1 MKYVLSG
8 ILVVALAAVP
18 LACNPFA
25 PDQSVV
31 LEVESLDAPATI
43 SPGAQLTVVLTVTT
57 GGCTVFDHIAVLR
70 GPSGAQLA
78 AMGLNTAKGKTNYSC
93 PADIRSDP
101 HSYTFDPP
109 FESPFK
115 VQVNRPTSAPL
126 VATVLVE

>member
-8 ILVVALAAVP
+8 IFLVALAAVP

-43 SPGAQLTVVLTVTT
+43 SPGAQITVVLTVTT

-78 AMGLNTAKGKTNYSC
+78 AIGLNTAKGKTNYSC

-101 HSYTFDPP
+101 HSYTLDPP

-115 VQVNRPTSAPL
+115 VQVNRPTSPPL

>member
-8 ILVVALAAVP
+8 IFLVALAAVP

-43 SPGAQLTVVLTVTT
+43 SPGAQITVVLTVTT

-78 AMGLNTAKGKTNYSC
+78 AIGLNTAKGKTNYSC

-101 HSYTFDPP
+101 HSYTLEPP
-109 FESPFK
+109 FQSPFT
-115 VQVNRPTSAPL
+115 VQVNRPTSPPL

>member
-1 MKYVLSG
+1 MKSSLSG
-8 ILVVALAAVP
+8 ILVVALAASP

-31 LEVESLDAPATI
+31 LQVENLDAPATI
-43 SPGAQLTVVLTVTT
+43 APGAQLTVVLTVTT

-78 AMGLNTAKGKTNYSC
+78 AIGLNTAKGKTNYSC

-101 HSYTFDPP
+101 HSYTLEPP
-109 FESPFK
+109 FQSPFT
-115 VQVNRPTSAPL
+115 VQVNRPTSPPL

>member
-1 MKYVLSG
+1 MRRIAVD
-8 ILVVALAAVP
+8 IIIIAVAALA
-18 LACNPFA
+18 ACNPFA

-43 SPGAQLTVVLTVTT
+43 SPGAQITVVLTVTT

-78 AMGLNTAKGKTNYSC
+78 AIGLNTAKGKTNYSC

-101 HSYTFDPP
+101 YSYTLDPP
-109 FESPFK
+109 FQSPFT
-115 VQVNRPTSAPL
+115 VQVNRPTSPPL

>member
-1 MKYVLSG
+1 MRRIAFK
-8 ILVVALAAVP
+8 IIIIALAVLA
-18 LACNPFA
+18 ACNPFA

-101 HSYTFDPP
+101 HSYTLDPP

-115 VQVNRPTSAPL
+115 VQVNRASSPPL
-126 VATVLVE
+126 TATVLVQ

>member
-1 MKYVLSG
+1 MKSSLSG
-8 ILVVALAAVP
+8 LLAVALVAIT
-18 LACNPFA
+18 LDCNPFA

-43 SPGAQLTVVLTVTT
+43 SPGAQITVVLTVTT

-78 AMGLNTAKGKTNYSC
+78 AIGLNTAKGKTNYSC

-101 HSYTFDPP
+101 HSYTLEPP
-109 FESPFK
+109 FQSPFT
-115 VQVNRPTSAPL
+115 VQVNRPTSPPL

>member
-1 MKYVLSG
+1 MKHVLSG
-8 ILVVALAAVP
+8 IFLVALAAVP

-31 LEVESLDAPATI
+31 LEVERLDAPATI
-43 SPGAQLTVVLTVTT
+43 SPGAQITVVLTVTT

-78 AMGLNTAKGKTNYSC
+78 AIGLNTAKGKTNYSC

-101 HSYTFDPP
+101 HSYTLEPP
-109 FESPFK
+109 FQSPFT
-115 VQVNRPTSAPL
+115 VQVNRPTSPPL

>member
-1 MKYVLSG
+1 MKYVSSG

-43 SPGAQLTVVLTVTT
+43 SPGAQITVVLTVTT

-78 AMGLNTAKGKTNYSC
+78 AIGLNTAKGKTNYSC

-101 HSYTFDPP
+101 HSYTLEPP
-109 FESPFK
+109 FQSPFT
-115 VQVNRPTSAPL
+115 VQVNRPTSPPL

>member
-8 ILVVALAAVP
+8 MAVVALLAVP

-93 PADIRSDP
+93 PAYIRSDP
-101 HSYTFDPP
+101 HSYTLDPP
-109 FESPFK
+109 LQSPFT
-115 VQVNRPTSAPL
+115 VQVNRPTSPPI

>member
-1 MKYVLSG
+1 MRRAWLLEVG
-8 ILVVALAAVP
+8 ILLAVP
-18 LACNPFA
+18 SGCNPFA

-43 SPGAQLTVVLTVTT
+43 SPGAPLTVVLSVTT

-70 GPSGAQLA
+70 RPSEAQFA
-78 AMGLNTAKGKTNYSC
+78 AIGLNTAKGKTNYSC
-93 PADIRSDP
+93 PTDVRTDP
-101 HSYTFDPP
+101 HSYTLDPP

-115 VQVNRPTSAPL
+115 VRVNRPTSPPL

>member
-1 MKYVLSG
+1 MKRVLSG
-8 ILVVALAAVP
+8 MVVVALLAVP

-31 LEVESLDAPATI
+31 LEVVSLDAPATI

-57 GGCTVFDHIAVLR
+57 GGCTVFDHIASLR
-70 GPSGAQLA
+70 GTSGAQLA
-78 AMGLNTAKGKTNYSC
+78 AIGLNTAKGKTNYSC

-101 HSYTFDPP
+101 HSYTLDPP
-109 FESPFK
+109 FQSPFT
-115 VQVNRPTSAPL
+115 VQVNRPTSPPL

>member
-8 ILVVALAAVP
+8 IFLVALAAVP

-43 SPGAQLTVVLTVTT
+43 SPGAQITVVLTVTT

-78 AMGLNTAKGKTNYSC
+78 AIGLNTAKGKTNYSC

-101 HSYTFDPP
+101 HSYTLDPP
-109 FESPFK
+109 FQSPFT
-115 VQVNRPTSAPL
+115 VQVNRTTSPPL

>member
-8 ILVVALAAVP
+8 IFLVALAAVP

-43 SPGAQLTVVLTVTT
+43 SPGAQITVVLTVTT

-78 AMGLNTAKGKTNYSC
+78 AIGLNTAKGKTNYSC

-101 HSYTFDPP
+101 HSYTLDPP
-109 FESPFK
+109 FQSPFT
-115 VQVNRPTSAPL
+115 VQVNRPTSPPL

>member
-1 MKYVLSG
+1 MKSSLSG

-31 LEVESLDAPATI
+31 LEVQNLDAPATI
-43 SPGAQLTVVLTVTT
+43 SPGAQLTVVLSVTT

-101 HSYTFDPP
+101 HSYTLDPP

-115 VQVNRPTSAPL
+115 VQVNRPTSPPL

>member
-1 MKYVLSG
+1 MRRIAVEIIVIAFG
-8 ILVVALAAVP
+8 GLA
-18 LACNPFA
+18 ACNPFA

-70 GPSGAQLA
+70 GTSGAQLA
-78 AMGLNTAKGKTNYSC
+78 AIGLNTAKGKTNYSC

-101 HSYTFDPP
+101 HSYTLDPP
-109 FESPFK
+109 FQSPFT
-115 VQVNRPTSAPL
+115 VQVNRPTSPPL

>member
-31 LEVESLDAPATI
+31 LEVESLDAPASI

-70 GPSGAQLA
+70 GTSGAQLA
-78 AMGLNTAKGKTNYSC
+78 ALGLNTAKGKTNYSC
-93 PADIRSDP
+93 TADIRSDP
-101 HSYTFDPP
+101 HSFTLDPP
-109 FESPFK
+109 FQSPFT
-115 VQVNRPTSAPL
+115 VQVNRPTSPPL